1 MTIKQQGGVFGRNPT
16 FNDVEV
22 EGDTDS
28 DAGSIAYQNSTDT
41 MEFRLIL

>member
-22 EGDTDS
+22 EGSLTVGGSSIPAPS
-28 DAGSIAYQNSTDT
+28 DRDWETLA
-41 MEFRLIL
+41 ML